1 MNNNGY
7 SAQGPRSI
15 AQARIIMRTRAT
27 FLLLIAISITL
38 GSCASESDRSTPAPT
53 ATAAASTTP
62 IHSSQ
67 PLVSL
72 YTYDGLL
79 KSQTSISRDGAAL
92 RKIDILNGRKESVEA
107 QLPQGEVDRLAQTI
121 DQTDFSKIYS
131 RRATPSCPP
140 DVDAAEIVYTF
151 YPSNGSAEVISNCTA
166 AFDSRS
172 PIFKQLHEL
181 IEQIR

>member
-38 GSCASESDRSTPAPT
+38 GSCASESDR
-53 ATAAASTTP
+53 STTP